1 MEQSQ
6 ERAILV
12 ALQTNDEINY
22 DDVLAELKG
31 LAEAAGCEVVGIITQ
46 NRDRKDPATYIGKG
60 KVEEVA
66 QMAAAL
72 EASLIIFDDELNG
85 STLRNLSE
93 LLELPVIDRTNLI
106 LDIFATRSRTALAKS
121 QVELAQHQ
129 YRRSRLIGLGMSMSQ
144 QGAAGGGSGTRVGT
158 RGPGETKLEMDR
170 RHIDARIT
178 ELKRRIRE
186 QGAIMETQR
195 KKRKDND
202 EMIVALVGYT
212 NAGKSSIMNWFLKNY
227 EAEGAEVFEKDMLF
241 ATLDTFVRRI
251 ELDAN
256 QNFLLVDTVGFVNK
270 LPHQLIEA
278 FKATLDEVRYADLLI
293 HVLDSN
299 AEAVFLQEEATQRV
313 LAEIGADHIPM
324 INVLNKWDLP
334 GHFTIDNQAM
344 PVSAKTGEGLKEL
357 VQAIQAELFKDHQ
370 EVEMFFPF
378 EHGSHMSRLLKEAV
392 IISQEHEE
400 NGTRI
405 RLIANG
411 IQRER
416 YKEYLVEKTE

>member
-344 PVSAKTGEGLKEL
+344 PVSAKTGEGMKEL